1 MCIFG
6 IILEQA
12 VECLSELEKN
22 KTNINQENIN
32 KDGG

>member
-12 VECLSELEKN
+12 AECLSELEKN
-22 KTNINQENIN
+22 KTTINQENIN